1 MSWISDEYQNLDRS
15 PRALR
20 RFGFAVGFVFLFLGS
35 VLLWRH
41 YRAGWLVISI
51 GTGLVLAAAF
61 VPTMLQWVHGPWMI
75 VSFLLGWIVSGII
88 LTLVFVLVLTP
99 LGLLQ
104 RLFGKN
110 AIDIGFKADAPSYWE
125 ARKKA
130 TPLPEEYERQF

>member
-20 RFGFAVGFVFLFLGS
+20 RFGFTVGSVILFLGS

-41 YRAGWLVISI
+41 LSVGWLVISI
-51 GTGLVLAAAF
+51 GTVLLLAAAF

-75 VSFLLGWIVSGII
+75 VSFLLGWIVSGIV
-88 LTLVFVLVLTP
+88 LTLVFFLVVTP

-110 AIDIGFKADAPSYWE
+110 AIDAGFKADAPSYWR
-125 ARKKA
+125 ARKTA
-130 TPLPEEYERQF
+130 ASTPEEYERQF